1 MRDARK
7 DAIEMAARRERLLE
21 AGFRLM
27 SARTIEAVT
36 LQQIADEARI
46 GIATLYRYFKA
57 KPDLVIEI
65 GTNIWKRY
73 YVDVEKEYARLNG
86 PAMNA
91 AEELEFFL
99 DSIIELYRSRRDVL
113 RFNRNFDT
121 YVQHERCTAA
131 QMRPYNDAVAVFAK
145 KFHTVVRKA
154 RADGTIDIPVS
165 EKRLFVGT
173 LYAVLSVAGKF
184 AEGLVYPSEDH
195 HNMLEELQM
204 IKQMILGALKKVTM
218 GTVETMG
225 TMGTIGTAGR
235 QCPQSP
241 QKGGA
246 C

>member
-36 LQQIADEARI
+36 LQQIADEAKI

-73 YVDVEKEYARLNG
+73 YAEVEKEYARLNG

-91 AEELEFFL
+91 AEELGFFL

-154 RADGTIDIPVS
+154 RADGSLRIPVS
-165 EKRLFVGT
+165 EPRLFVNL
-173 LYAVLSVAGKF
+173 LYTMLSVAGKY
-184 AEGLVYPSEDH
+184 AEGLVYPPDGERD
-195 HNMLEELQM
+195 MTDELEA
-204 IKQMILGALKKVTM
+204 IKRMILDSLTG
-218 GTVETMG
+218 
-225 TMGTIGTAGR
+225 GR
-235 QCPQSP
+235 RL
-241 QKGGA
+241 
-246 C
+246 

>member
-1 MRDARK
+1 MLTRCSNQRSKTPISMRDVKK
-7 DAIEMAARRERLLE
+7 DAIGMAARRERLLE

-36 LQQIADEARI
+36 LQQIADEAKI

-73 YVDVEKEYARLNG
+73 YVEVEKEYARLNG

-99 DSIIELYRSRRDVL
+99 DSIIELYRRDVL

-154 RADGTIDIPVS
+154 RADGTIDIRVS
-165 EKRLFVGT
+165 EPQLFVNL
-173 LYAVLSVAGKF
+173 LYIMVSVAGKY
-184 AEGLVYPSEDH
+184 AEGLVYPPDGEQDRTDGLL
-195 HNMLEELQM
+195 ML
-204 IKQMILGALKKVTM
+204 KRMILDSLTD
-218 GTVETMG
+218 
-225 TMGTIGTAGR
+225 GR
-235 QCPQSP
+235 R
-241 QKGGA
+241 
-246 C
+246 

>member
-27 SARTIEAVT
+27 STRTIEEVT
-36 LQQIADEARI
+36 LQEIADEAKI

-73 YVDVEKEYARLNG
+73 YVEVEKEYARLNG
-86 PAMNA
+86 SAMNA

-154 RADGTIDIPVS
+154 RADGSLRIPVS
-165 EKRLFVGT
+165 EPRLFVNL
-173 LYAVLSVAGKF
+173 LYTMLSVAGKY
-184 AEGLVYPSEDH
+184 AEGLVYPPHGEQD
-195 HNMLEELQM
+195 MTDELEA
-204 IKQMILGALKKVTM
+204 IKRMILDSLTG
-218 GTVETMG
+218 
-225 TMGTIGTAGR
+225 GR
-235 QCPQSP
+235 RL
-241 QKGGA
+241 
-246 C
+246 

>member
-7 DAIEMAARRERLLE
+7 DEIEMSARRERLLE

-73 YVDVEKEYARLNG
+73 SVEVEKDYARLNG

-154 RADGTIDIPVS
+154 RADGSLRIPVS
-165 EKRLFVGT
+165 EPRLFVNL
-173 LYAVLSVAGKF
+173 LYTMLSVAGKY
-184 AEGLVYPSEDH
+184 AEGLVYPPDGERD
-195 HNMLEELQM
+195 MTDELEA
-204 IKQMILGALKKVTM
+204 IKRMILDSLTG
-218 GTVETMG
+218 
-225 TMGTIGTAGR
+225 GR
-235 QCPQSP
+235 RL
-241 QKGGA
+241 
-246 C
+246 

>member
-1 MRDARK
+1 MLTRCSNRQSKTPISMRDARK

-36 LQQIADEARI
+36 LQQIADEAKI

-73 YVDVEKEYARLNG
+73 YVEVEKEYARLNG

-154 RADGTIDIPVS
+154 RADGTIDIRVS
-165 EKRLFVGT
+165 EPQLFVNL
-173 LYAVLSVAGKF
+173 LYIMVSVAGKY
-184 AEGLVYPSEDH
+184 AEGLVYPPHGEQDMTDGLL
-195 HNMLEELQM
+195 ML
-204 IKQMILGALKKVTM
+204 KRMILDSLTGS
-218 GTVETMG
+218 
-225 TMGTIGTAGR
+225 R
-235 QCPQSP
+235 R
-241 QKGGA
+241 
-246 C
+246 

>member
-1 MRDARK
+1 
-7 DAIEMAARRERLLE
+7 MAARRERLLE

-73 YVDVEKEYARLNG
+73 YVEVEKEYARLNG

-91 AEELEFFL
+91 AKELEFFL

-121 YVQHERCTAA
+121 SVQHERCTAA

-154 RADGTIDIPVS
+154 RADGSLRIPVS
-165 EKRLFVGT
+165 EPRLFVNL
-173 LYAVLSVAGKF
+173 LYTMLSVAGKY
-184 AEGLVYPSEDH
+184 AEGLVYPPDGERD
-195 HNMLEELQM
+195 MTDELEA
-204 IKQMILGALKKVTM
+204 IKRMILDSLTG
-218 GTVETMG
+218 
-225 TMGTIGTAGR
+225 GR
-235 QCPQSP
+235 RL
-241 QKGGA
+241 
-246 C
+246 

>member
-36 LQQIADEARI
+36 LQQIADEAKI

-73 YVDVEKEYARLNG
+73 YAEVEKEYARLNG

-165 EKRLFVGT
+165 EPRLFVNL
-173 LYAVLSVAGKF
+173 LYTMLSVAGKY
-184 AEGLVYPSEDH
+184 AEGLVYPPDGERD
-195 HNMLEELQM
+195 MTDELEA
-204 IKQMILGALKKVTM
+204 IKRMILDSLTG
-218 GTVETMG
+218 
-225 TMGTIGTAGR
+225 GR
-235 QCPQSP
+235 RL
-241 QKGGA
+241 
-246 C
+246 

>member
-36 LQQIADEARI
+36 LQEIADEAKI

-73 YVDVEKEYARLNG
+73 YVEVEKEYARLNG

-154 RADGTIDIPVS
+154 RADGSLRIPVS
-165 EKRLFVGT
+165 EPRLFVNL
-173 LYAVLSVAGKF
+173 LYTMLSVAGKY
-184 AEGLVYPSEDH
+184 AEGLVYPPDGERD
-195 HNMLEELQM
+195 MTDELEA
-204 IKQMILGALKKVTM
+204 IKRMILDSLTG
-218 GTVETMG
+218 
-225 TMGTIGTAGR
+225 GR
-235 QCPQSP
+235 RL
-241 QKGGA
+241 
-246 C
+246 

>member
-21 AGFRLM
+21 SGFRLM

-36 LQQIADEARI
+36 LQEIADEAKI
-46 GIATLYRYFKA
+46 GIATLYRFFKA

-73 YVDVEKEYARLNG
+73 YVEVEKEYARLNG

-154 RADGTIDIPVS
+154 RADGSLRIPVS
-165 EKRLFVGT
+165 EPRLFVNL
-173 LYAVLSVAGKF
+173 LYTMLSVAGKY
-184 AEGLVYPSEDH
+184 AEGLVYPPDGERD
-195 HNMLEELQM
+195 MTDELEA
-204 IKQMILGALKKVTM
+204 IKRMILDSLTG
-218 GTVETMG
+218 
-225 TMGTIGTAGR
+225 GR
-235 QCPQSP
+235 RL
-241 QKGGA
+241 
-246 C
+246 

>member
-1 MRDARK
+1 MRDAKK
-7 DAIEMAARRERLLE
+7 DAIEMAARRERLRE

-36 LQQIADEARI
+36 LQEIADEAKI

-73 YVDVEKEYARLNG
+73 YVEVEKEYARLNG

-154 RADGTIDIPVS
+154 RADGTIDIRVS
-165 EKRLFVGT
+165 EPRLFVNL
-173 LYAVLSVAGKF
+173 LYTMLSVAGKY
-184 AEGLVYPSEDH
+184 AEGLVYPPDGERD
-195 HNMLEELQM
+195 MTDELEA
-204 IKQMILGALKKVTM
+204 IKRMILDSLTG
-218 GTVETMG
+218 
-225 TMGTIGTAGR
+225 GR
-235 QCPQSP
+235 RL
-241 QKGGA
+241 
-246 C
+246 

>member
-1 MRDARK
+1 MLTRCSNQRSKTPISMRDVKK
-7 DAIEMAARRERLLE
+7 DAIGMAARRERLLE

-36 LQQIADEARI
+36 LQQIADEAKI

-73 YVDVEKEYARLNG
+73 YVEVEKEYARLNG

-99 DSIIELYRSRRDVL
+99 DSIIELYRRDVL

-154 RADGTIDIPVS
+154 RKDGTIDIRVS
-165 EKRLFVGT
+165 ESQLFVNL
-173 LYAVLSVAGKF
+173 LYIMVSVAGKY
-184 AEGLVYPSEDH
+184 AEGLVYPPDGEQDRTDGLL
-195 HNMLEELQM
+195 ML
-204 IKQMILGALKKVTM
+204 KRMILDSLTD
-218 GTVETMG
+218 
-225 TMGTIGTAGR
+225 GR
-235 QCPQSP
+235 R
-241 QKGGA
+241 
-246 C
+246 

>member
-27 SARTIEAVT
+27 AARTIEAVT
-36 LQQIADEARI
+36 LQEIADEAKI

-73 YVDVEKEYARLNG
+73 YVEVEKEYARLNG

-154 RADGTIDIPVS
+154 RADGTIDIRVS
-165 EKRLFVGT
+165 EPRLFVNL
-173 LYAVLSVAGKF
+173 LYTMLSVAGKY
-184 AEGLVYPSEDH
+184 AEGLVYPPDGERD
-195 HNMLEELQM
+195 MTDELEA
-204 IKQMILGALKKVTM
+204 IKRMILDSLTG
-218 GTVETMG
+218 
-225 TMGTIGTAGR
+225 GR
-235 QCPQSP
+235 RL
-241 QKGGA
+241 
-246 C
+246 

>member
-73 YVDVEKEYARLNG
+73 YVEGEKEYARLNG

-121 YVQHERCTAA
+121 YVQHERCTAG

-145 KFHTVVRKA
+145 KFHTVVSKA
-154 RADGTIDIPVS
+154 RKDGTIRIPVS
-165 EKRLFVGT
+165 EPRLFVNL
-173 LYAVLSVAGKF
+173 LYTMLSVAGKY
-184 AEGLVYPSEDH
+184 AEGLVYPPDGERD
-195 HNMLEELQM
+195 MTDELEA
-204 IKQMILGALKKVTM
+204 IKRMILDSLTG
-218 GTVETMG
+218 
-225 TMGTIGTAGR
+225 GR
-235 QCPQSP
+235 
-241 QKGGA
+241 GL
-246 C
+246 

>member
-1 MRDARK
+1 MRDPKK

-36 LQQIADEARI
+36 LQEIADEAKI

-73 YVDVEKEYARLNG
+73 YVEVEKEYARLNG

-91 AEELEFFL
+91 AKELEFFL

-154 RADGTIDIPVS
+154 RADGSLRIPVS
-165 EKRLFVGT
+165 EPRLFVNL
-173 LYAVLSVAGKF
+173 LYTMLSVAGKY
-184 AEGLVYPSEDH
+184 AEGLVYPPDGERD
-195 HNMLEELQM
+195 MTDELEA
-204 IKQMILGALKKVTM
+204 IKRMILDSLTG
-218 GTVETMG
+218 
-225 TMGTIGTAGR
+225 GR
-235 QCPQSP
+235 RL
-241 QKGGA
+241 
-246 C
+246 

>member
-1 MRDARK
+1 MLTRCSNQRSKTPISMRDARK
-7 DAIEMAARRERLLE
+7 DAIEMAARRERLRE
-21 AGFRLM
+21 AGVRLM

-36 LQQIADEARI
+36 LQEIADEAKI

-73 YVDVEKEYARLNG
+73 YAEVEKEYARRNG

-154 RADGTIDIPVS
+154 RADGSLRIPVS
-165 EKRLFVGT
+165 EPRLFVNL
-173 LYAVLSVAGKF
+173 LYTMLSVAGKY
-184 AEGLVYPSEDH
+184 AEGLVYPPDGERD
-195 HNMLEELQM
+195 MTDELEA
-204 IKQMILGALKKVTM
+204 IKRMILDSLTG
-218 GTVETMG
+218 
-225 TMGTIGTAGR
+225 GR
-235 QCPQSP
+235 RL
-241 QKGGA
+241 
-246 C
+246 

>member
-36 LQQIADEARI
+36 LQQIADEAKI

-73 YVDVEKEYARLNG
+73 YVEVEKEYARLNG

-154 RADGTIDIPVS
+154 REDGSLRIPVS
-165 EKRLFVGT
+165 EPRLFVNL
-173 LYAVLSVAGKF
+173 LYTMLSVAGKY
-184 AEGLVYPSEDH
+184 AEGLVYPPDGERD
-195 HNMLEELQM
+195 MTDELEA
-204 IKQMILGALKKVTM
+204 IKRMILASLTG
-218 GTVETMG
+218 
-225 TMGTIGTAGR
+225 GR
-235 QCPQSP
+235 RL
-241 QKGGA
+241 
-246 C
+246 

>member
-46 GIATLYRYFKA
+46 GIATLYRYFKT

-73 YVDVEKEYARLNG
+73 YAEVEKEYARLNG

-154 RADGTIDIPVS
+154 RADSSLRIPVS
-165 EKRLFVGT
+165 EPRLFVNL
-173 LYAVLSVAGKF
+173 LYTMLSVAGKY
-184 AEGLVYPSEDH
+184 AEGLVYPPDGERD
-195 HNMLEELQM
+195 MTDELEA
-204 IKQMILGALKKVTM
+204 IKRMILDSLTG
-218 GTVETMG
+218 
-225 TMGTIGTAGR
+225 GR
-235 QCPQSP
+235 RL
-241 QKGGA
+241 
-246 C
+246 

>member
-73 YVDVEKEYARLNG
+73 YVEVEKEYARLNG

-154 RADGTIDIPVS
+154 RADGSLRIPVS
-165 EKRLFVGT
+165 EPRLFVNL
-173 LYAVLSVAGKF
+173 LYTMLSVAGKY
-184 AEGLVYPSEDH
+184 AEGLVYPPDGERD
-195 HNMLEELQM
+195 MTDELEA
-204 IKQMILGALKKVTM
+204 IKRMILDSLTG
-218 GTVETMG
+218 
-225 TMGTIGTAGR
+225 GR
-235 QCPQSP
+235 RL
-241 QKGGA
+241 
-246 C
+246 

>member
-7 DAIEMAARRERLLE
+7 DAIGMAARRERLLE

-36 LQQIADEARI
+36 LQQIADEAKI

-73 YVDVEKEYARLNG
+73 YVEVEKEYARLNG

-154 RADGTIDIPVS
+154 RADGSLRIPVS
-165 EKRLFVGT
+165 EPRLFVNL
-173 LYAVLSVAGKF
+173 LYTMLSVAGKY
-184 AEGLVYPSEDH
+184 AEGLVYPPDGER
-195 HNMLEELQM
+195 NMTDELEA
-204 IKQMILGALKKVTM
+204 IKRMILDSLTG
-218 GTVETMG
+218 
-225 TMGTIGTAGR
+225 GR
-235 QCPQSP
+235 RL
-241 QKGGA
+241 
-246 C
+246 

>member
-36 LQQIADEARI
+36 LQQIADEAKI

-57 KPDLVIEI
+57 KPDLVLEI

-73 YVDVEKEYARLNG
+73 YVEVEKEYARLNG

-165 EKRLFVGT
+165 EPRLFVNL
-173 LYAVLSVAGKF
+173 LYTMLSVAGKY
-184 AEGLVYPSEDH
+184 AEGLVYPPDGERD
-195 HNMLEELQM
+195 MTDELEA
-204 IKQMILGALKKVTM
+204 IKRMILDSLTG
-218 GTVETMG
+218 
-225 TMGTIGTAGR
+225 GR
-235 QCPQSP
+235 RL
-241 QKGGA
+241 
-246 C
+246 

>member
-7 DAIEMAARRERLLE
+7 DAIGMAARRERLLE

-36 LQQIADEARI
+36 LQEIADEAKI

-73 YVDVEKEYARLNG
+73 YVEVEKEYARLNG

-154 RADGTIDIPVS
+154 RADGSLRIPVS
-165 EKRLFVGT
+165 EPRLFVNL
-173 LYAVLSVAGKF
+173 LYTMLSVAGKY
-184 AEGLVYPSEDH
+184 AEGLVYPPDGERD
-195 HNMLEELQM
+195 MTDELEA
-204 IKQMILGALKKVTM
+204 IKRMILDSLTG
-218 GTVETMG
+218 
-225 TMGTIGTAGR
+225 GR
-235 QCPQSP
+235 RL
-241 QKGGA
+241 
-246 C
+246 

>member
-36 LQQIADEARI
+36 LQQIADEAKI

-73 YVDVEKEYARLNG
+73 YVEVEKEYARLNG

-154 RADGTIDIPVS
+154 RADGSLRIPVS
-165 EKRLFVGT
+165 EPRLFVNL
-173 LYAVLSVAGKF
+173 LYTMLSVAGKY
-184 AEGLVYPSEDH
+184 AEGLVYPPDGERD
-195 HNMLEELQM
+195 MTDELEA
-204 IKQMILGALKKVTM
+204 IKRMILDSLTG
-218 GTVETMG
+218 
-225 TMGTIGTAGR
+225 GR
-235 QCPQSP
+235 RL
-241 QKGGA
+241 
-246 C
+246 

>member
-36 LQQIADEARI
+36 LQEIADEARI

-73 YVDVEKEYARLNG
+73 YEEVEKEYARLNG
-86 PAMNA
+86 PAMDA

-154 RADGTIDIPVS
+154 RADGSLRIPVS
-165 EKRLFVGT
+165 EPRLFVNL
-173 LYAVLSVAGKF
+173 LYTMLSVAGKY
-184 AEGLVYPSEDH
+184 AEGLVYPPDGERD
-195 HNMLEELQM
+195 MTDELEA
-204 IKQMILGALKKVTM
+204 IKRMILDSLTG
-218 GTVETMG
+218 
-225 TMGTIGTAGR
+225 GR
-235 QCPQSP
+235 RL
-241 QKGGA
+241 
-246 C
+246 

>member
-1 MRDARK
+1 MRDAKK

-73 YVDVEKEYARLNG
+73 YVEVEKEYARLNG

-154 RADGTIDIPVS
+154 RADGSLRIPVS
-165 EKRLFVGT
+165 EPRLFVNL
-173 LYAVLSVAGKF
+173 LYTMLSVAGKY
-184 AEGLVYPSEDH
+184 AEGLVYPPDGERD
-195 HNMLEELQM
+195 MTDELEA
-204 IKQMILGALKKVTM
+204 IKRMILDSLTD
-218 GTVETMG
+218 
-225 TMGTIGTAGR
+225 GR
-235 QCPQSP
+235 RL
-241 QKGGA
+241 
-246 C
+246 

>member
-7 DAIEMAARRERLLE
+7 DAIGMAARRERLLE

-27 SARTIEAVT
+27 SAHTIEAVT
-36 LQQIADEARI
+36 LQEIADEAKI

-73 YVDVEKEYARLNG
+73 YVEVEKEYARLNG

-154 RADGTIDIPVS
+154 RADGMIDIRVS
-165 EKRLFVGT
+165 EPRLFVNL
-173 LYAVLSVAGKF
+173 LYTMLSVAGKY
-184 AEGLVYPSEDH
+184 AEGLVYPPDGERD
-195 HNMLEELQM
+195 MTDELEA
-204 IKQMILGALKKVTM
+204 IKRMILDSLTG
-218 GTVETMG
+218 
-225 TMGTIGTAGR
+225 GR
-235 QCPQSP
+235 RL
-241 QKGGA
+241 
-246 C
+246 

>member
-7 DAIEMAARRERLLE
+7 DAIEMAARRERLLK

-73 YVDVEKEYARLNG
+73 YAEVEKEYARLNG

-154 RADGTIDIPVS
+154 RADGSLRIPVS
-165 EKRLFVGT
+165 EPRLFVNL
-173 LYAVLSVAGKF
+173 LYTMLSVAGKY
-184 AEGLVYPSEDH
+184 AEGLVYPPDGERD
-195 HNMLEELQM
+195 MTDELEA
-204 IKQMILGALKKVTM
+204 IKRMILDSLTG
-218 GTVETMG
+218 
-225 TMGTIGTAGR
+225 GR
-235 QCPQSP
+235 RL
-241 QKGGA
+241 
-246 C
+246 

>member
-36 LQQIADEARI
+36 LQQIADEAKI

-73 YVDVEKEYARLNG
+73 YAEVEKEYARLNG

-154 RADGTIDIPVS
+154 RADGSLRIPVS
-165 EKRLFVGT
+165 EPRLFVNL
-173 LYAVLSVAGKF
+173 LYTMLSVAGKY
-184 AEGLVYPSEDH
+184 AEGLVYPPDGERD
-195 HNMLEELQM
+195 MTDELEA
-204 IKQMILGALKKVTM
+204 IKRMILDSLTG
-218 GTVETMG
+218 
-225 TMGTIGTAGR
+225 GR
-235 QCPQSP
+235 RL
-241 QKGGA
+241 
-246 C
+246 

>member
-21 AGFRLM
+21 SGFRLM

-36 LQQIADEARI
+36 LQEIADEAKI

-73 YVDVEKEYARLNG
+73 YVEVEKEYARLNG

-154 RADGTIDIPVS
+154 RADGSLRIPVS
-165 EKRLFVGT
+165 EPRLFVNL
-173 LYAVLSVAGKF
+173 LYTMLSVAGKY
-184 AEGLVYPSEDH
+184 AEGLVYPPDGERD
-195 HNMLEELQM
+195 MTDELEA
-204 IKQMILGALKKVTM
+204 IKRMILDSLTG
-218 GTVETMG
+218 
-225 TMGTIGTAGR
+225 GR
-235 QCPQSP
+235 RL
-241 QKGGA
+241 
-246 C
+246 

>member
-36 LQQIADEARI
+36 LQEIADEAKI

-73 YVDVEKEYARLNG
+73 YVEVEKEYARLNG

-154 RADGTIDIPVS
+154 RADGTIDIRVS
-165 EKRLFVGT
+165 EPQLFDSL
-173 LYAVLSVAGKF
+173 LYTMLSVAGKY
-184 AEGLVYPSEDH
+184 AEGLVYPPDGERD
-195 HNMLEELQM
+195 MTDELEA
-204 IKQMILGALKKVTM
+204 IKRMILDSLTG
-218 GTVETMG
+218 
-225 TMGTIGTAGR
+225 GR
-235 QCPQSP
+235 RL
-241 QKGGA
+241 
-246 C
+246 

>member
-73 YVDVEKEYARLNG
+73 YAEVEKEYARLNG

-154 RADGTIDIPVS
+154 RADGSLRIPVS
-165 EKRLFVGT
+165 EPRLFVNL
-173 LYAVLSVAGKF
+173 LYTMLSVAGKY
-184 AEGLVYPSEDH
+184 AEGLVYPPDGERD
-195 HNMLEELQM
+195 MTDELEA
-204 IKQMILGALKKVTM
+204 IKRMILDSLTG
-218 GTVETMG
+218 
-225 TMGTIGTAGR
+225 GR
-235 QCPQSP
+235 RL
-241 QKGGA
+241 
-246 C
+246 